1 MTGQLTERRQ
11 AILKLV
17 IQEYVQTAQP
27 VASEMLV
34 RKYGLQVSS
43 ATVRNE
49 LAALEELGF
58 LTHLHTSAG
67 RVPTDVGYRF
77 FVENLMDR
85 TALTVPEQRT
95 IRHQFYQV
103 RGELDQWIQLAGAV
117 LARTAHNASL
127 VTPPR
132 AEQLRF
138 KSLELVAIHETMAL
152 AVLVFHGGIV
162 KQQTLPLDSQ
172 RTPDDLRR
180 TAAFISD
187 LLADATV
194 QHADEM
200 ARSGAVRGV
209 PLAEFELELVQCVVR
224 ALASFDE
231 QAREHIHSDGLLEM
245 LSQPEFVTAGG
256 RDEAERTLERVRRT
270 LEILKSGRGLSPLI
284 PPVLASGGVQVIIG
298 GEHME
303 DTMRD
308 YSVVLARYGIDGS
321 VAGVL
326 GIIGPTRM
334 AYPRSI
340 STVRYIASVMS
351 DLLSALYAGSH
362 RPLPT
367 PLAPPELRPLQD

>member
-34 RKYGLQVSS
+34 RKHGLQVSS
-43 ATVRNE
+43 ATVRND

-67 RVPTDVGYRF
+67 RIPTDAGYRY

-85 TALTVPEQRT
+85 AALTVPEQRM

-117 LARTAHNASL
+117 LARTAQNASL

-162 KQQTLPLDSQ
+162 KQQTLPLEAP
-172 RTPDDLRR
+172 RAPEDLRR
-180 TAAFISD
+180 TAALISD
-187 LLADATV
+187 LLADATLTRAEEIA
-194 QHADEM
+194 HAGSF
-200 ARSGAVRGV
+200 RSV
-209 PLAEFELELVQCVVR
+209 PLSEFEQTLVGCVLR
-224 ALASFDE
+224 ALHSFEE
-231 QAREHIHSDGLLEM
+231 QAREQIYADGLLEM
-245 LSQPEFVTAGG
+245 LSQPEFITAGG
-256 RDEAERTLERVRRT
+256 REEAERALDRVRRT
-270 LEILKSGRGLSPLI
+270 VEILKSGRSLSPLI
-284 PPVLASGGVQVIIG
+284 QPVLASGGVQVIIG

-351 DLLSALYAGSH
+351 DVLAELYAGGQRPLTPSAAPFEP
-362 RPLPT
+362 RPLP
-367 PLAPPELRPLQD
+367 E

>member
-1 MTGQLTERRQ
+1 MAGQLTERRQ

-17 IQEYVQTAQP
+17 IQEFVQTAQP

-43 ATVRNE
+43 ATVRND

-67 RVPTDVGYRF
+67 RIPTDAGYRY

-85 TALTVPEQRT
+85 AALTVPEQRM

-117 LARTAHNASL
+117 LARTAQNASL

-152 AVLVFHGGIV
+152 AVLIFHGGIV
-162 KQQTLPLDSQ
+162 KQQTLPLEAP
-172 RTPDDLRR
+172 RAPEDLRR
-180 TAAFISD
+180 TAALISD
-187 LLADATV
+187 LLADATL
-194 QHADEM
+194 QRAEEI
-200 ARSGAVRGV
+200 AQAGSFRSV
-209 PLAEFELELVQCVVR
+209 PLSEFEQTLVGCVLR
-224 ALASFDE
+224 ALYSFEE
-231 QAREHIHSDGLLEM
+231 QAREQIYADGLLEM
-245 LSQPEFVTAGG
+245 LSQPEFITAGG
-256 RDEAERTLERVRRT
+256 RDEAERALDRVRRT
-270 LEILKSGRGLSPLI
+270 VEILKSGRSLSPLI
-284 PPVLASGGVQVIIG
+284 QPVLASGGVQVIIG

-351 DLLSALYAGSH
+351 DVLAELYAGGQRPLIPSAAPQEP
-362 RPLPT
+362 RPLP
-367 PLAPPELRPLQD
+367 E